1 MKQYLKK
8 FWLLAVFSCM
18 LLPVSASG
26 LGDIR
31 VNARFLTDRM
41 AFELHL
47 NQNQYNDLF
56 EVNFD
61 FLSNVTPYLSGMARA
76 DAAAL
81 DAYYRFLDERNDDL
95 RWILSSPEYV
105 RFMGIE
111 YFFRPVYALNNVCY
125 LRIYKVYTDYD
136 YFYFSRPVHYLTYR
150 GAHARCHFGGAS
162 YYRRHFTGRYHHPVL
177 IQNYFTPF

>member
-136 YFYFSRPVHYLTYR
+136 YFFFPVR
-150 GAHARCHFGGAS
+150 F
-162 YYRRHFTGRYHHPVL
+162 
-177 IQNYFTPF
+177 II

>member
-47 NQNQYNDLF
+47 NQNQYND
-56 EVNFD
+56 
-61 FLSNVTPYLSGMARA
+61 
-76 DAAAL
+76 
-81 DAYYRFLDERNDDL
+81 
-95 RWILSSPEYV
+95 
-105 RFMGIE
+105 
-111 YFFRPVYALNNVCY
+111 
-125 LRIYKVYTDYD
+125 
-136 YFYFSRPVHYLTYR
+136 
-150 GAHARCHFGGAS
+150 
-162 YYRRHFTGRYHHPVL
+162 
-177 IQNYFTPF
+177 

>member
-81 DAYYRFLDERNDDL
+81 VL
-95 RWILSSPEYV
+95 P
-105 RFMGIE
+105 
-111 YFFRPVYALNNVCY
+111 
-125 LRIYKVYTDYD
+125 
-136 YFYFSRPVHYLTYR
+136 FS
-150 GAHARCHFGGAS
+150 G
-162 YYRRHFTGRYHHPVL
+162 
-177 IQNYFTPF
+177 

>member
-18 LLPVSASG
+18 LLPVSAFG

-56 EVNFD
+56 EVSFD
-61 FLSNVTPYLSGMARA
+61 FLSSVVP
-76 DAAAL
+76 
-81 DAYYRFLDERNDDL
+81 
-95 RWILSSPEYV
+95 
-105 RFMGIE
+105 
-111 YFFRPVYALNNVCY
+111 
-125 LRIYKVYTDYD
+125 
-136 YFYFSRPVHYLTYR
+136 
-150 GAHARCHFGGAS
+150 
-162 YYRRHFTGRYHHPVL
+162 
-177 IQNYFTPF
+177 

>member
-162 YYRRHFTGRYHHPVL
+162 YYRRHFTGNHPKL
-177 IQNYFTPF
+177 AY